1 MRLHYVSKSVKAMW
15 CELEMSPPLW
25 QCSLEL
31 IVPIISCHGPG
42 TPGLLSHLH
51 SHPPLIMINYGMLC
65 NETDVE
71 IILTCDEVWWRV
83 KNTFSSPSFITELG
97 SVPNNLSAGNNFRQ
111 LTSEKDISFYKLL
124 SQKTTIIGFSFI
136 LKMCWVFGKVEQ
148 NMCIYCMH
156 LQAQLEANLI
166 VAIFI

>member
-1 MRLHYVSKSVKAMW
+1 MRLQYVSKSVKAVMW
-15 CELEMSPPLW
+15 AWNVSSPVSMFSRINCPHHLAPRTRH
-25 QCSLEL
+25 S
-31 IVPIISCHGPG
+31 G

-83 KNTFSSPSFITELG
+83 KNTFSSPYFTTELG
-97 SVPNNLSAGNNFRQ
+97 SVPNNLYAGNNFRQ
-111 LTSEKDISFYKLL
+111 LTSKKDISFYKLL

-148 NMCIYCMH
+148 NMCI
-156 LQAQLEANLI
+156 
-166 VAIFI
+166 

>member
-15 CELEMSPPLW
+15 CELEMSPLLW
-25 QCSLEL
+25 QCFLEL

-148 NMCIYCMH
+148 NMCI
-156 LQAQLEANLI
+156 
-166 VAIFI
+166 

>member
-15 CELEMSPPLW
+15 CELEMSPLLW

-71 IILTCDEVWWRV
+71 IILICDEVWWRWRV

-148 NMCIYCMH
+148 NMCI
-156 LQAQLEANLI
+156 
-166 VAIFI
+166 